1 MARALGSFLTVVLS
15 FSCARL
21 SPEAASER
29 EEAPLQEAPLHESSG
44 AAVIAT
50 LHTRDSELTITS
62 SGGSVRYS
70 LVDAQGVEK
79 SMTLDELQ
87 SYDRNLYEFVKS
99 ATATATA
106 TARRDP
112 ALDARLGPSL
122 RAGRAGAPAGALPAS
137 EAGDGERTLQRALTP
152 AR

>member
-1 MARALGSFLTVVLS
+1 M
-15 FSCARL
+15 
-21 SPEAASER
+21 
-29 EEAPLQEAPLHESSG
+29 
-44 AAVIAT
+44 IAT

-62 SGGSVRYS
+62 AGGSVRYS

-106 TARRDP
+106 RRDP
-112 ALDARLGPSL
+112 ALDARLGPNL

-137 EAGDGERTLQRALTP
+137 EVGDGERTLQRALTP

>member
-1 MARALGSFLTVVLS
+1 MVRALGSFLTVVLS

-29 EEAPLQEAPLHESSG
+29 EEAPLQEAPLQKSSG

-62 SGGSVRYS
+62 AGGSVRYS

-99 ATATATA
+99 ATATAT

-122 RAGRAGAPAGALPAS
+122 RAGRAGAPAGALPVS
-137 EAGDGERTLQRALTP
+137 EGDGERTLQRALTP
-152 AR
+152 VR